1 MSSRSAKQRDGAL
14 VVLDAWALLAFLK
27 GEPAASRVEAAWIE
41 QPVAM
46 SAINV
51 GEALYLRMRERGSDI
66 AREEVR
72 KLRSYMTV
80 VDASWDLVSAAAEIK
95 ARGGLSYADAF
106 CIATAQRLDAPLLTG
121 DPEILAFSDE
131 AEMVDLS
138 RSG

>member
-1 MSSRSAKQRDGAL
+1 M

-27 GEPAASRVEAAWIE
+27 GEAAASRVEAVWIE
-41 QPVAM
+41 QSVAM

-106 CIATAQRLDAPLLTG
+106 CIATANRLDAPLLTG

-131 AEMVDLS
+131 AEIVDLT